1 MDETQANGKSRRILI
16 VDDNDLNTQYLRSL
30 LLRHNF
36 LVDVAADGPQAIE
49 AIKRRRPD
57 VVLLDVMM
65 PGMSGI
71 EVLQRLRND
80 SSQHDVPVI
89 LVTAKSQD
97 DDILTGYQEG
107 ADYYLTK
114 PFTTRQLLHG
124 LGLVLG
130 MRLVE

>member
-1 MDETQANGKSRRILI
+1 
-16 VDDNDLNTQYLRSL
+16 
-30 LLRHNF
+30 
-36 LVDVAADGPQAIE
+36 
-49 AIKRRRPD
+49 
-57 VVLLDVMM
+57 MM
-65 PGMSGI
+65 PGMSVI